1 MMMFLGFLFGLGT
14 IIAPIIV
21 WSKTKGQKR
30 RGLKALASSIA
41 CFILMV
47 VCAVNDN
54 ADISTQT
61 TQTAQ
66 TAQVQQQEAQRQ
78 VAISLIRNVVIFQQM
93 EEEVLSKGDIVTIYD
108 FYKNWEESWLYLDTT
123 GWNEDLDSV
132 VTCAWAYCEQAQK
145 YLENPNNVK
154 IASELKEARAYFDY
168 AWSNVII
175 NYNITSEDLGISE

>member
-1 MMMFLGFLFGLGT
+1 MMMFLGLLFGLG
-14 IIAPIIV
+14 IIVAPIIV
-21 WSKTKGQKR
+21 WIKTEGQKGR
-30 RGLKALASSIA
+30 VLKALASSIA
-41 CFILMV
+41 CFILLG

-54 ADISTQT
+54 TDISTQP
-61 TQTAQ
+61 AQ

-78 VAISLIRNVVIFQQM
+78 IAINLIRNVVIFQQM

-154 IASELKEARAYFDY
+154 IASDLREAREYFDY
-168 AWSNVII
+168 AWINVII